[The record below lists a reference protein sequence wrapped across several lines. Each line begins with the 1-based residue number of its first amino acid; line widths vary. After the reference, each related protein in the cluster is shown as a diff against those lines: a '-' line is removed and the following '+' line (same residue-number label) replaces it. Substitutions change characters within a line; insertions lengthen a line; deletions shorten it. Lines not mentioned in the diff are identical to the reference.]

1 MGSTS
6 KIFALFLTII
16 FGMSCL
22 TLLVVKPAS
31 AQTATLSSI
40 PTPSIPEFTLQ
51 LAGPAYTVPTT
62 YYLNQS
68 SGQIEAQIG
77 YTNPY
82 SYVIV
87 KVKNQPFT
95 PYTDSS
101 GHAITFYYD
110 VRVKYHNQTAEGWHE
125 VYMVYNGMTD
135 SVGLPTQSGSEY
147 TSLYVPIYNGQE
159 GVGTDYSIPVGA
171 QTDVQVDAM
180 IGYVTEGSLPP
191 GVPPIGGWPE
201 VFEGET
207 SAWSSTQTV
216 TVPANTPLS
225 PTPAPSSSSSTPAIT
240 PTSTSAGSA
249 PSSSS
254 LLLITTVA
262 LVVIAFLLAVIIALL
277 LYVRKR
283 NRLLE
288 SSLKGLTKANTRSMR
303 AHRVNRT
310 NIRNRLMIGCPATQ
324 NWLNSLS
331 KRALLLA
338 ISSMEVLCASSSVI
352 GPA

>member
-1 MGSTS
+1 
-6 KIFALFLTII
+6 
-16 FGMSCL
+16 
-22 TLLVVKPAS
+22 LLVVKPAS

-288 SSLKGLTKANTRSMR
+288 SSLKGLTKANTRSTR